1 MASVGQRGTIPEVTE
16 IFGIL
21 NVTRDSFSDGGR
33 WIEPAAA
40 IGRGLELVADGAD
53 VIDVGA
59 ASTHPDSEDV
69 SAAEELRRLEPV
81 VGELLARGVRV
92 SVDTWRPEVIGA
104 MAALGVEFINDVTAL
119 ADPRSVAIVREAPVR
134 VVLMHSTAPG
144 ARAVREA
151 SQPPEPPEPHVER
164 VRAFFERRLA
174 ELEAAGVARERTLLD
189 PGMGFFLSS
198 DPAPSLAV
206 LKHLGRLAALGR
218 PLLVSTSRKSFLG
231 AVTGRGVHE
240 RGAATLASELF
251 AARAGAAYLR
261 THDVRAL
268 ADALAVLAAIE
279 RAE

>member
-1 MASVGQRGTIPEVTE
+1 VTE

-33 WIEPAAA
+33 WLEPAAA
-40 IGRGLELVADGAD
+40 IARGLELVAQGAD

-69 SAAEELRRLEPV
+69 SPAEELRRLEPV

-144 ARAVREA
+144 ARAVPAACQR
-151 SQPPEPPEPHVER
+151 PVER
-164 VRAFFERRLA
+164 VQAFFERRLA

-189 PGMGFFLSS
+189 PGMGLFLAS
-198 DPAPSLAV
+198 DPGPSLAV
-206 LKHLGRLAALGR
+206 LKHLRRLGALGR

-240 RGAATLASELF
+240 RGAATLASELH
-251 AARAGAAYLR
+251 AAREGAAYLR
-261 THDVRAL
+261 THDVGAL